1 MVFNLFQLLNLVMS
15 KLNLVSKTI
24 NIMVNI
30 IANIMVQTI
39 GYVKIAHLN
48 ELCKL
53 THFCVFSNTSFLKF
67 IPTCT

>member
-1 MVFNLFQLLNLVMS
+1 MV
-15 KLNLVSKTI
+15 
-24 NIMVNI
+24 NIMV
-30 IANIMVQTI
+30 NIMVQTI
-39 GYVKIAHLN
+39 GYVKIARLN

>member
-1 MVFNLFQLLNLVMS
+1 MS

-30 IANIMVQTI
+30 MVQTI
-39 GYVKIAHLN
+39 GCVKITHLN

-53 THFCVFSNTSFLKF
+53 THFCVFSNTSLFHAVIAKISSHLAASAC
-67 IPTCT
+67 I